1 MPGLQIQKGTTYV
14 NYGTPGQSQVTA
26 ENLNNHVDNASLLP
40 GAISAQATGTPQE
53 GDYILAEQSGSLL
66 KYTLTAVKD
75 LFSSFFVSLTG
86 ATMTGP
92 LILNNSTPATAAT
105 AASKGYVDATA
116 AAATLSGAI
125 VMWGGSS
132 APSGWLECNGQ
143 STAGAPNLVSI
154 YGTNLPDLRGEFVRG
169 WSNGRSGVDT
179 GRPLRS
185 AQGQDVQPHTHTPPS
200 GYQYV
205 TTPFTGD
212 GEIDGSGSIGSGERN
227 ASAVPSAVNAGTETR
242 PRNVALMFIVKT

>member
-154 YGTNLPDLRGEFVRG
+154 YGTNVPDLRGEFIRG
-169 WSNGRSGVDT
+169 WDGFPGRGVDP
-179 GRPLRS
+179 GRTLRS
-185 AQGQDVQPHTHTPPS
+185 SQGQSIQPHTHSYTAPS
-200 GYQYV
+200 V
-205 TTPFTGD
+205 TESNVKGFNTGLLP
-212 GEIDGSGSIGSGERN
+212 GTQSLSTGSAGS
-227 ASAVPSAVNAGTETR
+227 VETR

>member
-1 MPGLQIQKGTTYV
+1 MPGQQISKGTTYV
-14 NYGTPGQSQVTA
+14 NYPTVGNSQVTA
-26 ENLNNHVDNASLLP
+26 ENLNDHVDNASLLP
-40 GAISAQATGTPQE
+40 GAISAQTTGAPQV
-53 GDYILAEQSGSLL
+53 GDYILAEQSGSLF

-86 ATMTGP
+86 ATMTGA
-92 LILNNSTPATAAT
+92 LILNNSTPDTAAT

-143 STAGAPNLVSI
+143 STAGFPNLTAI
-154 YGTNLPDLRGEFVRG
+154 YGTNLPDLRGEFIRG
-169 WSNGRSGVDT
+169 WDNGRGIDT
-179 GRPLRS
+179 GRTILS
-185 AQGQDVQPHTHTPPS
+185 AQGQDIQPHTHPITS
-200 GYQYV
+200 YSYLRNFEGGAALAWAG
-205 TTPFTGD
+205 TASTSTGST
-212 GEIDGSGSIGSGERN
+212 G
-227 ASAVPSAVNAGTETR
+227 GTETR